1 MFNDLP
7 EEVARKWCQLREAEV
22 PPTLH
27 DPSNSSLTSS
37 FLLPLFPLAPLSVP
51 RTLHLLTPLSP
62 QSLSLSPL
70 LNRGISGIAKTLIFD
85 HFDPP
90 PPQYLC
96 HGSGASCVLPL
107 SWLLEISHA
116 WKPQRWKDMLLYSK
130 YSFLSLLSICKHRC
144 ICTVHSLRT
153 ATHENRDQWPL
164 L

>member
-85 HFDPP
+85 HLDPP
-90 PPQYLC
+90 PPV
-96 HGSGASCVLPL
+96 SV
-107 SWLLEISHA
+107 SWLRGFLRVAPIVTVGDQPCLKTSEMKGHA
-116 WKPQRWKDMLLYSK
+116 
-130 YSFLSLLSICKHRC
+130 
-144 ICTVHSLRT
+144 TV
-153 ATHENRDQWPL
+153 Q
-164 L
+164 